1 MVVMKLFLLLVID
14 RGLVG
19 DDGDYVIVGRD
30 ERKAKK
36 ISSVMVVVVVNKY
49 RWLGLLCRL
58 ELFFFYS
65 FLFSFFSLFALIFFF
80 SIFF

>member
-1 MVVMKLFLLLVID
+1 
-14 RGLVG
+14 LVG

-58 ELFFFYS
+58 ELLFF
-65 FLFSFFSLFALIFFF
+65 LFFSLFFF
-80 SIFF
+80 